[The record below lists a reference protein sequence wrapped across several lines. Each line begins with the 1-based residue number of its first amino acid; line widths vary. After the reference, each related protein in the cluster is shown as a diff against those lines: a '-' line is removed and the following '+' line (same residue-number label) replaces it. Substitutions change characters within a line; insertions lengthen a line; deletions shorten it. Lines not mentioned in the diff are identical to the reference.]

1 VITEPGAALRS
12 RPCKISA
19 AAATLLAC
27 MACTGQQG
35 AEPASSAGAARPTFG
50 TGPTS
55 TAVTPT
61 AQGSGAPTAEPARA
75 ELPRGGRDVFPRY
88 RLVGYAGLTGASTLG
103 RLGTGPLDSR
113 IVELEKRGRLYAQG
127 REILPVLEVITTV
140 VQGSAG
146 RDGTYRVRLTDDKIR
161 TYSEAASKHK
171 TLLLLNIQ
179 PGRSEFL
186 QEARAYEKWLK
197 LPNVGLAL
205 DPEWAMDPGQVPGRA
220 YGHTTGAELDQTARY
235 LAGLVKKHDLP
246 EKVMVYH
253 QVATSV
259 VRKES
264 GLRDHAGVALIKSV
278 DGLGPPGE
286 KIKTYRRVNKT
297 TPKFVHPGFKLF
309 FTEDRRD
316 HGRLMSPHEVLA
328 LKPRPEY
335 VMYE

>member
-1 VITEPGAALRS
+1 MRS
-12 RPCKISA
+12 TGSKLSA
-19 AAATLLAC
+19 VAATLLAC
-27 MACTGQQG
+27 AACSGQQG
-35 AEPASSAGAARPTFG
+35 AEPAAPSGVARPTFG
-50 TGPTS
+50 TSPTS
-55 TAVTPT
+55 TPGTPMHNGNGTPT
-61 AQGSGAPTAEPARA
+61 LQPAPA

-103 RLGTGPLDSR
+103 RLGTGPLDFR
-113 IVELEKRGRLYAQG
+113 VVELEKRAQPYAKG

-140 VQGSAG
+140 VQASAG
-146 RDGTYRVRLTDDKIR
+146 RDGKYRMRLPDDEIR
-161 TYSEAASKHK
+161 TYHQAARKHK
-171 TLLLLNIQ
+171 ALLLLNLQ

-197 LPNVGLAL
+197 LPDVGLAV

-264 GLRDHAGVALIKSV
+264 GLRDHEGVALIKSV

-286 KIKTYRRVNKT
+286 KIKTYRLVNKT
-297 TPKFVHPGFKLF
+297 TPTFVHPGFKLF

-316 HGRLMSPHEVLA
+316 HGRLMSPDEVLT